1 MPAQPAIAS
10 IQQNGED
17 SDSGLSSL
25 TDSESEYELERSP
38 TPPPPKKKAA
48 PRKSSGQVGVKGAAG
63 RTAKAGPKSVQARAA
78 AAAAAANVASTSTA
92 PAPVKEEDEE
102 EPPAE
107 TLPKVSPKT
116 KRTRAS
122 TTQATASSRAKSTKN
137 EKKIIPMF
145 DRKRRT
151 ENMSVADIYRLVT
164 KGIINLNAEYQRE
177 VVWTVDKQSSLIDSI
192 MQNIH
197 IPPLIFSMENN
208 SDIMTCM
215 DGKQRITSIKRFMDG
230 EIPLKDSR
238 SGKRYWFCGNPK
250 TKTSTRQQ
258 IDEDSRDRFTRTQIV
273 LVYYDNITIEQER
286 EIFGRVQNGVAL
298 TPAERMR
305 AINSPPAG
313 VVRAAEAHIRDV
325 LNHPPIIAF
334 MQADGERFYT
344 IAQLA
349 MLVCNAKADAP
360 DTTRTERWLNGTS
373 VARVPHFW
381 RAFNMLLIIAMEET
395 GDTEGW
401 TSASDWTPPSG
412 AEIVMAGYLA
422 YHWRE
427 REVAH
432 VIAGVRALWA
442 QVREAHAGPKGKV
455 KLTEAVYKKM
465 KDFAKASPRST
476 ASGWTWGGLGQN
488 AGPRASEK
496 VTAAVP
502 ELAMG
507 LEELRA
513 FVAGLGG
520 AAQVTTAAVASA
532 PAPAPIPQAISK
544 RKEAPTTEGERST
557 KRAPVA
563 DPLPT
568 VLNPLGRKRKNEEDE
583 SARPAKK
590 RAGEAG
596 AGSVAAS
603 ISSSSTTLKA
613 TASCQQAVQSAG
625 QAGAGSSGSSTKRA
639 APSTQQTSPKKV
651 STFAPLSKTV
661 AAKNG
666 KSKAATTIKPRKSS
680 ANTPVVG
687 QGTGQ
692 ANAMS
697 TNQASSTSI
706 GASGSTTSS
715 AQGNAASS
723 PYDNTPI
730 PMASLPHFQRFSASA
745 PIDNVLSPSLARMA
759 RKSSM
764 DSTASASA
772 PASAPSTSASHS
784 SSSTRPAESSL
795 PTPPSTTS
803 SLPPASASL
812 PPKPDLSGQLP
823 RPPALPQRSGRGGR
837 GRLMEN
843 LQTQFGAPSPTGTN
857 PSLLGWGAPAGGAR
871 SPLNASSPVLGPG
884 SSAWGDRR
892 TTDPRIRGSAS
903 NSPIIPPPP
912 GQR

>member
-48 PRKSSGQVGVKGAAG
+48 PRKSSGQVSAKGAAG
-63 RTAKAGPKSVQARAA
+63 RTAKAGPKSVQARA

-102 EPPAE
+102 ETPAE
-107 TLPKVSPKT
+107 AIPKVSPKT

-122 TTQATASSRAKSTKN
+122 TTQATATSRAKSTKN
-137 EKKIIPMF
+137 EKKIVPMF

-164 KGIINLNAEYQRE
+164 KGIINLDAEYQRE

-197 IPPLIFSMENN
+197 IPPLIFSMKNDN
-208 SDIMTCM
+208 DIMTCM

-258 IDEDSRDRFTRTQIV
+258 IDEDSRERFMRTQIV

-325 LNHPPIIAF
+325 LNHAPITAF

-381 RAFNMLLIIAMEET
+381 RAFNMLLIIALEET

-401 TSASDWTPPSG
+401 TSASDWAPPSG

-442 QVREAHAGPKGKV
+442 QVRAAHAGPKGKV
-455 KLTEAVYKKM
+455 KLSEAVYKKM

-476 ASGWTWGGLGQN
+476 TSGWTWGGLGPN
-488 AGPRASEK
+488 AGPRAGDK

-502 ELAMG
+502 EQAMG

-520 AAQVTTAAVASA
+520 AAQVSVAPVTTAL
-532 PAPAPIPQAISK
+532 PPAPIPQATGK
-544 RKEAPTTEGERST
+544 RKEAPTNEGERST
-557 KRAPVA
+557 KRAPVVE
-563 DPLPT
+563 PLPT
-568 VLNPLGRKRKNEEDE
+568 VLIPLGRKRKNEEDE
-583 SARPAKK
+583 AARPAKK

-596 AGSVAAS
+596 VAS
-603 ISSSSTTLKA
+603 ITASVSWSSTTLKA

-625 QAGAGSSGSSTKRA
+625 AGSSGPSTHRA
-639 APSTQQTSPKKV
+639 APSTQKTSPKRAT
-651 STFAPLSKTV
+651 TFAPLSKTV

-687 QGTGQ
+687 QGVGQ
-692 ANAMS
+692 GNAMA
-697 TNQASSTSI
+697 TNQASTPSG
-706 GASGSTTSS
+706 GASGSTMST

-730 PMASLPHFQRFSASA
+730 PMASLPHFQRISASG
-745 PIDNVLSPSLARMA
+745 PIDNVLSPSLARMS

-764 DSTASASA
+764 DSTASSSA
-772 PASAPSTSASHS
+772 PPPASAPPTSSSYS
-784 SSSTRPAESSL
+784 SSSRPAESSL

-823 RPPALPQRSGRGGR
+823 RPPTLPQRSGRGGR

-857 PSLLGWGAPAGGAR
+857 PSLLGWGASVGGAR

-892 TTDPRIRGSAS
+892 TTDPRMRGSAS
-903 NSPIIPPPP
+903 NSPVIPPPP